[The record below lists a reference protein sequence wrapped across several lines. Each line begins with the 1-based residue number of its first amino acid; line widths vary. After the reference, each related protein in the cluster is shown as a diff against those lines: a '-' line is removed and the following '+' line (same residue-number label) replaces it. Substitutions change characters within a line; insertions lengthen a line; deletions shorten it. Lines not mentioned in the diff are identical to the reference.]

1 MIGLPGSLVSGL
13 SRSSEMLGVELVEG
27 PRSLVSGL
35 SRSSRMLV
43 FQLVAGP
50 RS

>member
-27 PRSLVSGL
+27 PRSFVSGL
-35 SRSSRMLV
+35 SRSSGMLGRW
-43 FQLVAGP
+43 LVEGP
-50 RS
+50 WN